1 MTANE
6 LFSIHHAASEPITVW
21 GDHRRRI
28 FEEIL
33 SRLLIYLVGVLLLG
47 GCTTYPLQT
56 LSTPP
61 QTTEDWVARGSGA
74 FVDAGTRLF
83 HGVGVASGIRNPL
96 LLRSSAD
103 HNAQKEVAGIVT
115 AFLRQLSPDAGDGT
129 DGDPG
134 LYALVQRIMS
144 DAVIV
149 DHRQDD
155 TGGRYFAL
163 CRLTLEAV
171 KCHLAT
177 DMALAPDKRQAM
189 LDRADEWHARMTRF

>member
-1 MTANE
+1 MSKV
-6 LFSIHHAASEPITVW
+6 SIKQRMLTC
-21 GDHRRRI
+21 
-28 FEEIL
+28 
-33 SRLLIYLVGVLLLG
+33 LVGVLLLG
-47 GCTTYPLQT
+47 GCATYPLQP

-61 QTTEDWVARGSGA
+61 QTAEDWVARGSGA
-74 FVDAGTRLF
+74 FVTSGTRLF

-103 HNAQKEVAGIVT
+103 NNAQKEAAGIIT
-115 AFLRQLSPDAGDGT
+115 AFLRQLSADAGDGA

-155 TGGRYFAL
+155 AGGRYFAL

-171 KCHLAT
+171 KTRLAT
-177 DMALAPDKRQAM
+177 DITLAPEKRQAM
-189 LDRADEWHARMTRF
+189 LDRADEQHARMTRFN